1 MANDL
6 SKGQPAPVINLQQL
20 KDIENAQAAIREL
33 EAMIPERVKL
43 QIQVKTGQTIR
54 DYLAHGEGGRM
65 ALLHLALTVNLRICK
80 DEL

>member
-6 SKGQPAPVINLQQL
+6 TKGQPAKVINLQQL

-33 EAMIPERVKL
+33 ETMIPERVKL
-43 QIQVKTGQTIR
+43 QIQTKTSQAIA
-54 DYLAHGEGGRM
+54 DYLRHGEGGRL